1 MNFFRPPLTS
11 FIKTLADP
19 QFESE
24 QFMIGNES
32 ITSKKDMIRQLQ
44 EQILYFKEANNFTQ
58 SEMEVIK
65 QFELLLESKQKR
77 RGFDINFHIQTQD
90 ISRKKKSEIFR
101 LKRAKKRIKIKV
113 YTKKLNAAK
122 NRFRILGQF
131 ISNQEIQIIE
141 ETFGSHVFSD
151 NRNFSLKIGRAL
163 KNKYGY
169 EYYDKSQV
177 IKEIK
182 RLKRQQDQIL
192 SRIQGKKQIFC
203 INTKQLKQQKQ

>member
-1 MNFFRPPLTS
+1 MNFLRPPLTS

-19 QFESE
+19 QLESE

-32 ITSKKDMIRQLQ
+32 ITSKKDVIRQLQ
-44 EQILYFKEANNFTQ
+44 EQILYFKEAHNFTQ
-58 SEMEVIK
+58 SEIEVIR
-65 QFELLLESKQKR
+65 QFESLLESKHKR
-77 RGFDINFHIQTQD
+77 RTNDIHYHSQITD
-90 ISRKKKSEIFR
+90 LTRKRKSELFR
-101 LKRAKKRIKIKV
+101 MKRAKKRAKIKV
-113 YTKKLNAAK
+113 YAKKLNAAK

-131 ISNQEIQIIE
+131 ISNEEIQIID

-151 NRNFSLKIGRAL
+151 NHNFNLKIGRAL
-163 KNKYGY
+163 KNKFGY

-203 INTKQLKQQKQ
+203 IKTKQLKQ

>member
-19 QFESE
+19 QLESE

-32 ITSKKDMIRQLQ
+32 ITSKKDVIRQLQ
-44 EQILYFKEANNFTQ
+44 EQILHFKEAHNFTQ
-58 SEMEVIK
+58 SEMDVIR
-65 QFELLLESKQKR
+65 QFESLLESKHKR
-77 RGFDINFHIQTQD
+77 RAIDIHFQSQITD
-90 ISRKKKSEIFR
+90 LTRKRKSELFR
-101 LKRAKKRIKIKV
+101 MKRAKKRAIIKV
-113 YTKKLNAAK
+113 YAKKLNAAR

-131 ISNQEIQIIE
+131 ISNEEIQIIE

-151 NRNFSLKIGRAL
+151 SHNFSLKIGRAL
-163 KNKYGY
+163 KNKFGY

-177 IKEIK
+177 IKEIR

-203 INTKQLKQQKQ
+203 IKTKQLKQ